1 MARKPR
7 PYLMRGTMPLRPRPT
22 IADPPD
28 RRIVQP
34 FVRTLSAD
42 EVRAMIRPGATDPRL
57 RPADRWLERWAA
69 THGTGP
75 LLPSI
80 ASVSLVARTPA
91 VSAPALDDRES
102 LLVDAVVD
110 SSPNWAR
117 TFAVLWYRTDCTVK
131 EIAEVLRIRRLRAV
145 YEEREIILGF
155 YLGRF
160 TQVGLNVTYWVET
173 G

>member
-1 MARKPR
+1 M
-7 PYLMRGTMPLRPRPT
+7 T
-22 IADPPD
+22 
-28 RRIVQP
+28 
-34 FVRTLSAD
+34 
-42 EVRAMIRPGATDPRL
+42 RPGATDPRL

-69 THGTGP
+69 THGSGP

-80 ASVSLVARTPA
+80 ASVSLVLRAPA
-91 VSAPALDDRES
+91 VGIPVLDDRES

-117 TFAVLWYRTDCTVK
+117 SFAVLWYRTDCTVQ

-145 YEEREIILGF
+145 YEEREMVLGY

-160 TQVGLNVTYWVET
+160 SEIGLRVTYWVET
-173 G
+173 D